1 MRAAALAVLVA
12 SAVSLLVGDRLGL
25 LFDAVLVVVCVAS
38 ALMVRPRDFFTVGVL
53 PPLLLGVTVVALTFI
68 DRSAVARADDP
79 IAQAIVSGL
88 AHHAVALSVAY
99 ALTLLVIALRQVAL
113 RNHGALRPRSTPAG
127 SGTPAPRSGAPT
139 TKPPQTVEPVETEP
153 VESTSRPPGLPEQR
167 VANEDSPATPVS

>member
-1 MRAAALAVLVA
+1 VRAAALAVLVA
-12 SAVSLLVGDRLGL
+12 TAVSLLVGDRLGL

-38 ALMVRPRDFFTVGVL
+38 ALLVRPRDFFTAGVL

-68 DRSAVARADDP
+68 DRSAVARADDS

-99 ALTLLVIALRQVAL
+99 ALTLVVIALRQVAL
-113 RNHGALRPRSTPAG
+113 RNHGALRPRSTPG
-127 SGTPAPRSGAPT
+127 SGAPT
-139 TKPPQTVEPVETEP
+139 TKPPQTVEPG
-153 VESTSRPPGLPEQR
+153 ESTSRPPELPEQR